1 VDVQVLAV
9 KDKVQLCLVEFFGGV
24 RVDRDGDFT
33 VRHGS
38 TQVFVGVR
46 PLQEEAP
53 GGHAA

>member
-1 VDVQVLAV
+1 MDVQVLAV